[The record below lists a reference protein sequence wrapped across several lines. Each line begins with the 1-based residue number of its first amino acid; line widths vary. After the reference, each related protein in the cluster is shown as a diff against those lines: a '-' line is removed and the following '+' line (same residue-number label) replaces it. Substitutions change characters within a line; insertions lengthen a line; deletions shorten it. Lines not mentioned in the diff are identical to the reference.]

1 MSNRIMS
8 LTVVL
13 KENYRDDDAQ
23 FTIDAIKMIKGVEQ
37 VVPHVED
44 HALHIAEM
52 RAKQKLTEKLWKALE
67 DK

>member
-1 MSNRIMS
+1 MS

-23 FTIDAIKMIKGVEQ
+23 FTIDAIKMIKGVER
-37 VVPHVED
+37 VTSHIED
-44 HALHIAEM
+44 HTLLVAEM
-52 RAKQKLTEKLWKALE
+52 RAKQKLTEKLWEALE